1 MRRGASLMASLE
13 GMSLPAYRI
22 ATELAG
28 NTRSGLTVRFLAK
41 KLEIPPEEV
50 EYLLDVHDRLFFTD
64 LTKVKVVAEGHGIVK
79 RIADGLAC
87 RGDIPSLIER
97 VKGYSPNDFRRLEEQ
112 IGIDEPCTKKMAADE
127 ILQRYY
133 QTPEALLTYV
143 GTGEFSETARELFDI
158 VWQSKD
164 GVIPVSQ
171 LQASHGGSEYEIEQG
186 LTQLFDGFAL
196 FEMFRFDT
204 EDRLV
209 RVAGL
214 LKELRPHRGAT
225 GGNRERPRLKAL
237 RGKPDSAEARDLQ
250 FSDAI
255 CKLVAAIAAK
265 PVRLRG
271 DGELFREDRR
281 RLGALCSEDTEP
293 SLNTCLWVAEGVGWL
308 VRIENTLRAGEL
320 EALIQVDRVRRHQIL
335 CNWLLD
341 KGDDVTARALMQEY
355 LDEIKAGAW
364 YSMHDFMDTLMS
376 WRQEEEQL
384 ELRQGNGLWKYV
396 NPNATEHAQGRLT
409 RAIEETFFWL
419 GLVEKGSKDGEAA
432 FRLSDLGL
440 AVLRREISDR
450 LVGQYPKRKGEF
462 VVQPNFDIVVP
473 AEEMDPLLTVPLDQF
488 AERGSTGQATVYNVS
503 KESFTQAV
511 QDGHDAAAFVEFLL
525 AHNRG
530 GSLPAN
536 VMMTLEDWRGAM
548 KQVRLRT
555 IQIIESDDPLV
566 MADLIHRRK
575 FQKYVTPIDGRHV
588 VAYDGVTAEELAK
601 ALEKDGFIVE
611 QALPEE
617 PS

>member
-41 KLEIPPEEV
+41 KLEIPTEEV

-64 LTKVKVVAEGHGIVK
+64 LTKVKVVAEGHAVIK
-79 RIADGLAC
+79 RIADGLEC

-97 VKGYSPNDFRRLEEQ
+97 IKGFSPNDFRRLEEQ
-112 IGIDEPCTKKMAADE
+112 IGIEDPCTKRMAADE
-127 ILQRYY
+127 IIQRYY
-133 QTPEALLTYV
+133 ETPETLLTYV

-164 GVIPVSQ
+164 GVVPVPQ

-186 LTQLFDGFAL
+186 LTQLFEGFAL
-196 FEMFRFDT
+196 FEMFRFDS
-204 EDRLV
+204 EERLV

-214 LKELRPHRGAT
+214 LKELRPCRGAA
-225 GGNRERPRLKAL
+225 GGGRERSRLKPM
-237 RGKPDSAEARDLQ
+237 RGKPDAVESRELQ

-255 CKLVAAIAAK
+255 CKLVAAVAAK

-281 RLGALCSEDTEP
+281 RLGAICSEDIEP
-293 SLNTCLWVAEGVGWL
+293 SLNTCLWVCEGVGWL
-308 VRIENTLRAGEL
+308 VRVENTLRAGEL
-320 EALIQVDRVRRHQIL
+320 ERLIQVDRVRRHHVL
-335 CNWLLD
+335 CNWMLD
-341 KGDDVTARALMQEY
+341 KGDDVTARTLLMDF
-355 LDEIKAGAW
+355 LDEVKPGTW
-364 YSMHDFMDTLMS
+364 YPLREFVEVVMQ
-376 WRQEEEQL
+376 WREDEEQMV
-384 ELRQGNGLWKYV
+384 LRQGNGQWKYV
-396 NPNATEHAQGRLT
+396 NPNATEHAQSRLT
-409 RAIEETFFWL
+409 RALEETFFWL
-419 GLVEKGSKDGEAA
+419 GMVERGVKDGDAV
-432 FRLSDLGL
+432 FRISDLGFS
-440 AVLRREISDR
+440 VLRKEIPEE
-450 LVGQYPKRKGEF
+450 LVAQYPQRKGEF

-473 AEEMDPLLTVPLDQF
+473 VEDMDPLLTVPLDQF
-488 AERGSTGQATVYNVS
+488 SERGSTGKATVYNVS

-511 QDGHDAAAFVEFLL
+511 QEGHDATAFVEFLL

-536 VMMTLEDWRGAM
+536 VMTTLEDWRGAM

-555 IQIIESDDPLV
+555 IQVIESDDPLV

-575 FQKYVTPIDGRHV
+575 FQKYVTPLEGRHL
-588 VAYDGVTAEELAK
+588 ATFSGIDQDELTK
-601 ALEKDGFIVE
+601 ALERDGFIVE
-611 QALPEE
+611 
-617 PS
+617 